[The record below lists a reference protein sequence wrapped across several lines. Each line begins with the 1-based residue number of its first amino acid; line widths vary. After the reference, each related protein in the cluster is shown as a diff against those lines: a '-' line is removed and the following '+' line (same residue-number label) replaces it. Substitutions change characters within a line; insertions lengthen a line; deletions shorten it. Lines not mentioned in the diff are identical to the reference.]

1 MKNFILL
8 LLAVWTCSLSA
19 QDHTVSATPNNEFD
33 PAFLTIT
40 AGETVLF
47 QNQGGFH
54 NVNGTQATYPD
65 NPESFG
71 NGGASSASWTYS
83 YTFNTPGTYE
93 YQCDPH
99 VGLNMFGTI
108 TVMPAAGPS
117 DLVISEIMYNN
128 PGGDDYEFV
137 EIYNNGDDA
146 VDMNGYQM
154 GGVTYTFGS
163 YTLAAGGYVVVAEDG
178 TALTTDLGLSGVDVF
193 TWTDGALS
201 NGGET
206 VSLLD
211 AAGTVLD
218 EVTYSDGGGWPSAAD
233 GGGPSLVLCDFD
245 ADNNDPAN
253 WQPSTTSTGFSINDL
268 ELLASPGAE
277 NNCSDGAFI
286 GFATGSA
293 TVDENTGT
301 IDIEIVFTNDNNPT
315 TVTIETTGTADSGD
329 FSAANTVTSSGMGGT
344 STATLTVT
352 INDDTDMEGPESV
365 TFTITGADNDGNIN
379 GGQESFT
386 LNIVDNDIMNTNAL
400 LITGVYDAQPGGAGA
415 KGVELKALA
424 DIPDLGAFG
433 ISSANNGG
441 GPTGSPEFMFPTGV
455 SVTAGEC
462 IFIANDSMDFADFFG
477 FDADFI
483 DGVANING
491 DDAIE
496 LFENGTVIDVFGD
509 VNVDGSGEVWDYLD
523 GWAYRQA
530 ATGPDGDTFD
540 PSNWTYSGV
549 DALDGPATN
558 ADADNPF
565 PVCSYNTEPPQV
577 VDAVDDNVTT
587 DINMMVIFDVLAN
600 DIAPAVPGTSTVMQV
615 TDPVNGTLTMPNFFS
630 FAYTPNTDFCGED
643 SFDYSF
649 MYTTDDGAV
658 SIDTATV
665 FITVNCPSQTVDIEA
680 VEENDA
686 DGEPVLL
693 GQTVTITGTVYGIDL
708 QGNDNVQF
716 TVIDATGGIGV
727 FSTNSFGYT
736 VNETDLVTITGEV
749 TQFNGLTQL
758 NPDTIILEDTNQ
770 TLVDP
775 AVVTELGEDTE
786 SELIKIEGLM
796 VVEQNGA
803 NWTVTNGTD
812 EFVLRVDNDVE
823 PAVSDLLA
831 QAQANNQTFNAT
843 GIGGQFDNSSPYF
856 DGYQFLPRYAAD
868 IDLII
873 GTENVNWSNEIAV
886 FPNPAEASIF
896 IRSTVDFRQL
906 TVVNAMGQQVGT
918 FNAGT
923 TEIDVTELPTGLY
936 FLTFR
941 TDSQAWTTRVRV
953 N

>member
-108 TVMPAAGPS
+108 TVMPAAGPA

-137 EIYNNGDDA
+137 EIYNNGDNA
-146 VDMNGYQM
+146 VDMNGFQM

-268 ELLASPGAE
+268 ELLASPGAA
-277 NNCSDGAFI
+277 NNCSDGAFL

-315 TVTIETTGTADSGD
+315 TVTIETSGTADSGD
-329 FSAANTVTSSGMGGT
+329 FSAASTVTSSGMGGT
-344 STATLTVT
+344 STAILTVT
-352 INDDTDMEGPESV
+352 ITDDMDMEGPESV
-365 TFTITGADNDGNIN
+365 TFTITGADNGGNIN
-379 GGQESFT
+379 GGQETFV
-386 LNIVDNDIMNTNAL
+386 LNIVDNDVTNTNAL

-433 ISSANNGG
+433 LSSANNGT
-441 GPTGSPEFMFPTGV
+441 GPTGSPEFMFPAGV

-483 DGVANING
+483 DGAASING

-600 DIAPAVPGTSTVMQV
+600 DIAPAVPGTSNVMQV

>member
-1 MKNFILL
+1 MKNFVLL

-19 QDHTVSATPNNEFD
+19 QDHTVSATPNNTFE
-33 PAFLTIT
+33 PAILNIT

-47 QNQGGFH
+47 QNEGGFH
-54 NVNGTQATYPD
+54 NVNGTTATYPN

-71 NGGASSASWTYS
+71 NGGASGAAWTYT
-83 YTFNTPGTYE
+83 YTFNTPGSYQ

-99 VGLNMFGTI
+99 VGLNMVGTI
-108 TVMPAAGPS
+108 NVTAGADPA

-137 EIYNNGDDA
+137 EIYNNGDNA
-146 VDMNGYQM
+146 VDMNGFQM

-163 YTLAAGGYVVVAEDG
+163 YTLAAGGYVVVAENG
-178 TALTTDLGLSGVDVF
+178 TALSADLGLSGVDVF

-233 GGGPSLVLCDFD
+233 SGGPSLVLCDFD

-268 ELLASPGAE
+268 ELLASPGAA
-277 NNCSDGAFI
+277 NNCSDGAFL

-315 TVTIETTGTADSGD
+315 TVTIETSGTADSGD
-329 FSAANTVTSSGMGGT
+329 FSAASTVTSSGMGGT
-344 STATLTVT
+344 STAILTVT
-352 INDDTDMEGPESV
+352 ITDDMDMEGPESV
-365 TFTITGADNDGNIN
+365 TFTITGADNGGNIN
-379 GGQESFT
+379 GGQETFV
-386 LNIVDNDIMNTNAL
+386 LNIVDNDVTNTNAL

-433 ISSANNGG
+433 LSSANNGT
-441 GPTGSPEFMFPTGV
+441 GPTGSPEFMFPAGV

-483 DGVANING
+483 DGAASING

-540 PSNWTYSGV
+540 PNNWTYSGV

-587 DINMMVIFDVLAN
+587 DVNMMVIFDVLAN

-803 NWTVTNGTD
+803 NWTVTNGTN

-823 PAVSDLLA
+823 PAVTDLLT

-868 IDLII
+868 IELVIR
-873 GTENVNWSNEIAV
+873 TENVNWSSEIAV

-941 TDSQAWTTRVRV
+941 TDTQAWTTRVRV